1 MVPRPHPALRIRTA
15 FTLRFVADR
24 MRRAVAEALK
34 EDITTWCEFAAL
46 TVACELSGLSQN
58 GLAERTAIDR
68 TRISEAIERLE
79 DHALIT
85 RREGPQG
92 RRLVYATESGRE
104 LRRDLELAVAQAER
118 AALLPLNPRE
128 RARLWELL
136 AKAIPHDRGLFG
148 F

>member
-1 MVPRPHPALRIRTA
+1 MRTA

-58 GLAERTAIDR
+58 GLAER
-68 TRISEAIERLE
+68 
-79 DHALIT
+79 
-85 RREGPQG
+85 
-92 RRLVYATESGRE
+92 
-104 LRRDLELAVAQAER
+104 